1 MRNILLF
8 VLIISSQCVLAQIES
23 QPISKF
29 NGFDSAKEILLDVR
43 TPQEYK
49 EGSIHGAININW
61 LSNDF
66 DEKVTKLDRT
76 KKIYVFCKKGG
87 RSLKSQARLVELGFN
102 NVVDLQG
109 GYDAYS
115 SKD

>member
-66 DEKVTKLDRT
+66 DEKVIDHQIAIIRSMT
-76 KKIYVFCKKGG
+76 KKDAITSGG
-87 RSLKSQARLVELGFN
+87 IV
-102 NVVDLQG
+102 
-109 GYDAYS
+109 
-115 SKD
+115 